1 MRNAILDA
9 LRGHGR
15 DNPIPMP
22 ELAALVGTTTRRL
35 QYLIREMREEGH
47 LIDCRTDP
55 PNNGY
60 YLAEPEEALKVAAH
74 LQRRGFEI
82 LKTGARLKK
91 RALERIKEREQ
102 LRLYK

>member
-1 MRNAILDA
+1 MRNSILDE
-9 LRGHGR
+9 LQGHTR

-22 ELAALVGTTTRRL
+22 DLAARLGTSTRQL
-35 QYLIREMREEGH
+35 QHVIRQLREEGH

-60 YLAEPEEALKVAAH
+60 YLAEPEEALRVAAH

-91 RALERIKEREQ
+91 RALNEMQRRDQ
-102 LRLYK
+102 GRLF